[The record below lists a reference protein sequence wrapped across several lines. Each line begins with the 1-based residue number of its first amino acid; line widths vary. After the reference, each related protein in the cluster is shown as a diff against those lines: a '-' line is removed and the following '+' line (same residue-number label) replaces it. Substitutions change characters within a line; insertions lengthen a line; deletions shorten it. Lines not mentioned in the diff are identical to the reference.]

1 MRILTLAII
10 VVMGGLSGGIAFS
23 ILMPLMRINEFV
35 AG

>member
-1 MRILTLAII
+1 
-10 VVMGGLSGGIAFS
+10 MGGMSAGIAFA